1 MSRDKLILVGV
12 LILGLLGFLVY
23 KQNQKDEALG
33 HTTASAK
40 DFPTISVPDDIDKIS
55 ITNGDKPEIVL
66 ERVPDPKGMPM
77 ADGGLPTIWQMT
89 KPVSA
94 ATNQSTVK
102 DVVNNLKDLKVA
114 EQVNLKLDDEVR
126 KDKQL
131 DAAHGV
137 HVVVTKGGD
146 KKLDAT
152 FGKAG
157 AQGNTLVIVADR
169 PDVVW
174 AAKGFQS
181 HQYTKEP
188 KDFRDKE
195 ILKFD
200 DANAAQVTVTNA
212 HGAFSFTKGDHW
224 AATLDKSPLPK
235 FDEDKIKDLLKLYK
249 SLNADDFADGK
260 TLADAGL
267 DKPEATVT
275 ITLRDGAGKYDV
287 LVGKTATGTNRW
299 AKRGND
305 DTIFQITN
313 YAGEWATA
321 DVAKFQA
328 ASDAGAGDAG
338 SKPAPAPAGSA
349 PKKHP

>member
-12 LILGLLGFLVY
+12 VILALLGFLVY

-33 HTTASAK
+33 HASASSK
-40 DFPTISVPDDIDKIS
+40 DFPTISVPDDVDKIS
-55 ITNGDKPEIVL
+55 ITNGDKGEIVL
-66 ERVPDPKGMPM
+66 ERVPDPKGAPT
-77 ADGGLPTIWQMT
+77 ADGGLPTMWQLS
-89 KPVSA
+89 KPLTA
-94 ATNQSTVK
+94 PANQSTIK
-102 DVVNNLKDLKVA
+102 DLVNSLKDLKIV

-137 HVVVTKGGD
+137 HVVVTKGGE

-157 AQGNTLVIVADR
+157 AQSTTLVMMADR

-174 AAKGFQS
+174 AAKGFTSYQF
-181 HQYTKEP
+181 TKDA
-188 KDFRDKE
+188 KDYRNKE

-200 DANAAQVTVTNA
+200 DANASQVTITNA
-212 HGAFSFTKGDHW
+212 HGTFSFTKGDHW
-224 AATLDKSPLPK
+224 AASFDKNPLPK
-235 FDEDKIKDLLKLYK
+235 FDEDKVKDLLKLYK
-249 SLNADDFADGK
+249 ALNADDFADGK
-260 TLADAGL
+260 SLADAGL

-275 ITLRDGAGKYDV
+275 IQLKDNAAKYEV
-287 LVGKTATGTNRW
+287 LVGKTSTGSNRW
-299 AKRGND
+299 AKRADD
-305 DTIFQITN
+305 DTIFQITS
-313 YAGEWATA
+313 YAAEWATA

-328 ASDAGAGDAG
+328 SPDGGAGDAG